1 MKDYTYRT
9 FRVGGQLFSA
19 RAHDDGRIYVQSI
32 HPYDDTEY
40 HWARFSGQE
49 DDFWEIRLNGRFVGR
64 TRDFYD
70 GADLSPED
78 VAAVLLDLD
87 GRAGL
92 NPRMIH
98 N

>member
-19 RAHDDGRIYVQSI
+19 RTHDDGRVYVQSI
-32 HPYDDTEY
+32 HPYDETEY
-40 HWARFSGQE
+40 HSARFSGLE

-70 GADLSPED
+70 GADLLPED

-87 GRAGL
+87 ERANL
-92 NPRMIH
+92 KPRMIH